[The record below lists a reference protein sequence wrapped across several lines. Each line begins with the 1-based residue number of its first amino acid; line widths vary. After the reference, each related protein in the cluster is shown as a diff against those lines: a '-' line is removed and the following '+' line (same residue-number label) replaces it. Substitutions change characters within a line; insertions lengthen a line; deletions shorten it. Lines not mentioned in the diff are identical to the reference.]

1 MTLLKRLAF
10 LLLAGPVPAVA
21 QEFIVTSGRLSDR
34 DFYNLVSCAAEPG
47 QPCQGPVVRWSPQ
60 DAQDLTVAFA
70 PRPGPFPSGLAIEFD
85 RALDN
90 AIWQISSAAPGLTLR
105 RARKDEVADI
115 TLYLLPIRE
124 GDPIRGTPHRELEG
138 VPIGAAIVQIWWDA
152 RLHIT
157 DSAIVFASDIPQYE
171 VLPIMLEELTQ
182 AMGLMT
188 DIRNPYYETRSVF
201 SEDSN
206 SVHKLG
212 EQDRMVLRRH
222 YPGRT

>member
-1 MTLLKRLAF
+1 MNALR
-10 LLLAGPVPAVA
+10 LLALMAACGPAAA
-21 QEFIVTSGRLSDR
+21 QEFISTTGRLTDQ
-34 DFYNLVSCAAEPG
+34 DFYNLVACAASPG
-47 QPCQGPVVRWSPQ
+47 QPCQAPMVRWSAS
-60 DAQDLTVAFA
+60 DASDITVTFA
-70 PRPGPFPSGLAIEFD
+70 PNRGPFPRRLSAEFEA
-85 RALDN
+85 ALDN
-90 AIWQISSAAPGLTLR
+90 AIWQISSAAPGLSLR
-105 RARKDEVADI
+105 RAAKGEEADI

-124 GDPIRGTPHRELEG
+124 GDPIRGTPHAELEG

-157 DSAIVFASDIPQYE
+157 HSAIVFASDIPDYE
-171 VLPIMLEELTQ
+171 ALPIMLEELTQ

-206 SVHKLG
+206 SVQKLG

-222 YPGRT
+222 YPGQS